1 MQNNSPSS
9 ASEKIRIITRLRGT
23 DKLLKNTK
31 LLNLQDK
38 ITQELIDDLTKR
50 SESKPQKSAFKLKD
64 DIKYTMF
71 SSGDSSNIMLV
82 SQKPIKGS
90 TINEALKVCD
100 NLYEFH
106 NSILNE
112 TSLLEYDKIYN
123 EANSLEQI
131 FNEVI
136 NDNITQ
142 LFHKKNTCVFC
153 FGPTGSGKSYLLFGE
168 NADIN
173 NLTSNKNNKYHY
185 LNCKIEKKENKN
197 DIKNKGLIKSSIY
210 KILNLIKIN
219 KQGNDVKSSVKNK
232 YEVRISIYQVYFDK
246 IFDLLSRGN
255 KKIDMQ
261 TNYDE
266 NNILNTKLIG
276 LTDAEIRNIQDYEK
290 IIKEIEKKRKNLEKN
305 QKIV

>member
-31 LLNLQDK
+31 LLSLQDK

-50 SESKPQKSAFKLKD
+50 SESKPQKSAFKLKE

-173 NLTSNKNNKYHY
+173 NLTS
-185 LNCKIEKKENKN
+185 IR
-197 DIKNKGLIKSSIY
+197 I
-210 KILNLIKIN
+210 IN
-219 KQGNDVKSSVKNK
+219 
-232 YEVRISIYQVYFDK
+232 ITI
-246 IFDLLSRGN
+246 
-255 KKIDMQ
+255 
-261 TNYDE
+261 
-266 NNILNTKLIG
+266 
-276 LTDAEIRNIQDYEK
+276 
-290 IIKEIEKKRKNLEKN
+290 
-305 QKIV
+305 

>member
-31 LLNLQDK
+31 LLSLQDK

-142 LFHKKNTCVFC
+142 LFHKK
-153 FGPTGSGKSYLLFGE
+153 KYLCIL
-168 NADIN
+168 
-173 NLTSNKNNKYHY
+173 LWSN
-185 LNCKIEKKENKN
+185 
-197 DIKNKGLIKSSIY
+197 
-210 KILNLIKIN
+210 
-219 KQGNDVKSSVKNK
+219 
-232 YEVRISIYQVYFDK
+232 R
-246 IFDLLSRGN
+246 
-255 KKIDMQ
+255 
-261 TNYDE
+261 
-266 NNILNTKLIG
+266 
-276 LTDAEIRNIQDYEK
+276 
-290 IIKEIEKKRKNLEKN
+290 
-305 QKIV
+305 